1 MPPSI
6 GRSVPRREG
15 RAKVTGAARYVDDV
29 TLPGMIFGATV
40 RSAVP
45 RGIIKGIRF
54 DPAVPWDE
62 FTVVTAADM
71 PGSNRVALIVD
82 DQPYLAS
89 DRINHPEEP
98 VALIAHRDRQMVEL
112 ARRHVTIDVDP
123 LPGVFDLDA
132 AL

>member
-1 MPPSI
+1 MAQTI
-6 GRSVPRREG
+6 GRSVPRKEG

-45 RGIIKGIRF
+45 RGIIRGIRYE
-54 DPAVPWDE
+54 PVVPWEE
-62 FTVVTAADM
+62 FTIVTADDI
-71 PGSNRVALIVD
+71 PGTNCVALIVD

-98 VALIAHRDRQMVEL
+98 IV
-112 ARRHVTIDVDP
+112 
-123 LPGVFDLDA
+123 
-132 AL
+132 